1 MIQEIITYQCTA
13 CKSTNIVKNGKNQ
26 YGKQQFKCKD
36 CGKQAVLNPGEKYSQ
51 VQKEQILATYQ
62 ERPSRGVKS
71 QTQPPIRRSW
81 GFDTSSMR
89 GIERIYGVSRN
100 TLSSWLK
107 KSPRL

>member
-13 CKSTNIVKNGKNQ
+13 CKSSNIVKNGKNQ

-51 VQKEQILATYQ
+51 AQKEQILATYQ
-62 ERPSRGVKS
+62 ERP
-71 QTQPPIRRSW
+71 
-81 GFDTSSMR
+81 SMR

-100 TLSSWLK
+100 TLSQWLK